1 LRTCLSKAGGM
12 NETIQLS
19 LQASDWLH
27 LFLHYMSLS
36 LLSLGG
42 ALAAVPEMH
51 RYLVAEQHWLSEPQ
65 FSTSIT
71 IAQAAP
77 GPNILFVALMGWNI
91 GLNAGGMASG
101 LLGMALS
108 MISILLPSTAFT
120 YMATRWVHR
129 NRGTRIQ
136 IRNGTGGGRSG
147 ICDWLDFGKHPRRS
161 VRRLP
166 ALAADGC
173 HDRVDI
179 ENPHT
184 HCVATGCR
192 CAALLGWLGVV

>member
-1 LRTCLSKAGGM
+1 M
-12 NETIQLS
+12 NETIPLS

-27 LFLHYMSLS
+27 LFLHYLSLS

-51 RYLVAEQHWLSEPQ
+51 RYLVAEQHWLSEAQ

-101 LLGMALS
+101 LLGMTLS
-108 MISILLPSTAFT
+108 MVGILLPSTAFT

-129 NRGTRIQ
+129 NRDMRAVRAFKSGMGPVVVGLVLATGWILASIHDVPSENWPLWLLTVVTIVLILKTRIH
-136 IRNGTGGGRSG
+136 IL
-147 ICDWLDFGKHPRRS
+147 WL
-161 VRRLP
+161 LT
-166 ALAADGC
+166 A
-173 HDRVDI
+173 
-179 ENPHT
+179 
-184 HCVATGCR
+184 
-192 CAALLGWLGVV
+192 AALLGWLGVV